1 MSFFEPD
8 QIGSNLEQISVLPLE
23 EQLAEFAKLREQLE
37 AELNGNG
44 GSGFE
49 AGK

>member
-1 MSFFEPD
+1 MSSFEPD
-8 QIGSNLEQISVLPLE
+8 QIASSLEQISALPLE

-44 GSGFE
+44 AGVFESG
-49 AGK
+49 K